1 MCIPLYKLYYLI
13 LRISSKTCISHATC
27 LPRARR
33 ADKNARTQLM
43 RLSPQKNSAMV
54 PGPV

>member
-13 LRISSKTCISHATC
+13 LRISSKTCISYATR
-27 LPRARR
+27 LSRARHT
-33 ADKNARTQLM
+33 DKNVRAQLM